1 MNLISKIKAFF
12 NKRAVKFNQEAL
24 DVEQRLA
31 RLERGYIVLLKRVL
45 EMDGVQLNP
54 SKVESFISKVMQ
66 TNNDEVNKGLNE
78 PKPTLH

>member
-12 NKRAVKFNQEAL
+12 NKRVAKLNQEAL